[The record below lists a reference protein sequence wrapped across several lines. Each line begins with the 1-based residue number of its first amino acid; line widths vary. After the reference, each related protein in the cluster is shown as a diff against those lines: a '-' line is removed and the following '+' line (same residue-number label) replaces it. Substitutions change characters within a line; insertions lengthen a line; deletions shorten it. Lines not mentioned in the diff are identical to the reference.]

1 MNKGFFFDRDGI
13 INELVNDEGKLRPPH
28 KLDELKINNELIK
41 TINLIKK
48 QYLIFLVSNQPDVAR
63 GSLSLDSLGK
73 INDAI
78 FEKIEFKDSEF
89 EINDNPERK
98 KPNPYM
104 INKLISKYALNSKES
119 WLIGDRW
126 VDIQAGRDAGL
137 NTILLEKSY
146 SYDPNSS
153 GEMDTKLK
161 ANIVIKNYSDFHE
174 LIIHQFL

>member
-89 EINDNPERK
+89 EKMITQK
-98 KPNPYM
+98 GKTNPYM

-174 LIIHQFL
+174 LVIHQFL